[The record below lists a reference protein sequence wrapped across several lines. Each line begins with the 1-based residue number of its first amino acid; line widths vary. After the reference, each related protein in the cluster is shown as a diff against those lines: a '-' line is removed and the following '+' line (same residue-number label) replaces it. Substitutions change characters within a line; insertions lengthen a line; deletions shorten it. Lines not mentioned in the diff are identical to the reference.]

1 MQQAR
6 VLRRNRIVLKSNIP
20 VSFIHS
26 VDTSSSFAHFH
37 RQILAYTIEDG
48 HGGRI
53 HVNVGLEI
61 LNLS

>member
-6 VLRRNRIVLKSNIP
+6 VLRRNRTVLKNNIP

-26 VDTSSSFAHFH
+26 VGTSFAHFH
-37 RQILAYTIEDG
+37 RQILAYTIDDG
-48 HGGRI
+48 HGGRL
-53 HVNVGLEI
+53 HVNVGFET